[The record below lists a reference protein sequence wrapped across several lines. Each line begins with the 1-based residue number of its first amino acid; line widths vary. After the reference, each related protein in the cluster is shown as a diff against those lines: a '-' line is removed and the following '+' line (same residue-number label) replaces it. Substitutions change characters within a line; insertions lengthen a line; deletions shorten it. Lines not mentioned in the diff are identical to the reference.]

1 MQLLRRHCAL
11 EESAVR
17 HPPMII
23 SPRIL
28 FPQDNRQ
35 AGAFTLIE
43 LLAVIAVLS
52 TLMAISIPVIGR
64 VSASARSSEC
74 VSNLRSLCSASGQYA
89 QDHDGRYPPTF
100 GSVSVDGVRIT
111 STAWWQE
118 LYPEYCDNPK
128 AFRCPEDRTGF
139 PANYQETWIKNDRTV
154 ANGKV
159 SYGVAGHSSGLTNYK
174 ASNQPLGRFT
184 EPGRM
189 VFLTEYQHRD
199 RRLSTTS
206 YGQYPRWPSEV
217 VFPHD
222 SKANVAFLD
231 GHVQKFSAEELE
243 LANAED
249 RIIFNPADPLK
260 TQ

>member
-1 MQLLRRHCAL
+1 MFEFLAL
-11 EESAVR
+11 CFS
-17 HPPMII
+17 PMMVS
-23 SPRIL
+23 SPIL
-28 FPQDNRQ
+28 FPRE
-35 AGAFTLIE
+35 GRGTPAFTMIE
-43 LLAVIAVLS
+43 LLAVVAIIS
-52 TLMAISIPVIGR
+52 TLVAISIPVIGR
-64 VSASARSSEC
+64 VSTSARSAKC
-74 VSNLRSLCSASGQYA
+74 VSNLRSLCGASGQYA

-118 LYPEYCDNPK
+118 LYPDYCDNPRV
-128 AFRCPEDRTGF
+128 FGCPEDQTGF
-139 PANYQETWIKNDRTV
+139 PANYQETWIKNERIV

-174 ASNQPLGRFT
+174 ASNNPQSRFT
-184 EPGRM
+184 QPGRM

-231 GHVQKFSAEELE
+231 GHIQKFSLEELE

-249 RIIFNPADPLK
+249 RIIFNPADPQK
-260 TQ
+260 TP